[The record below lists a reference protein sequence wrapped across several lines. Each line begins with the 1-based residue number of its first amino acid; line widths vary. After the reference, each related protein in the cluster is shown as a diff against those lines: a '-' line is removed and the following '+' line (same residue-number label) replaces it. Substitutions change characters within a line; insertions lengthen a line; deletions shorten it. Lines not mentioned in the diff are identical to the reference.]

1 MSSGPI
7 AYKFGCFCVYPS
19 EKQLLR
25 DGKRVP
31 LAPKVYDTL
40 LLLLESQGR
49 LVEKSEFLNRLWPD
63 SHVEEVALA
72 HAISQLR
79 KALRDGMDGSIFIET
94 VPKRGYRFGVP
105 VEVVGPK
112 AGDITS
118 RVTLGVL
125 PVENLGPGSDHEYLA
140 SGLTEEVI
148 AVLGQIDPEHIG
160 VIGRTSMMAYK
171 GTTKSLAEIGRELVA
186 GFLVESSIRG
196 EGASVRI
203 TSKLIRAQDQV
214 QIWSATYNSEPGSVL
229 EFQRELSTAIAQ
241 QIQVRLSP
249 ERLNRLARR
258 QTMNVD
264 AYDLYLRGRYF
275 WTQLSP
281 LTTRR
286 ALEFYTRAT
295 EIDPDYA
302 LAWSGLADAYA
313 SSPINGDAPPLQ
325 VWPRARDAVTHA
337 IGVAP
342 NLAEAQASLGLMKF
356 WLDWDWG
363 ASETAFRNAIRLDPS
378 YGLAHRT
385 LGVLLS
391 QMERHDAARSAMQTA
406 RELDSLDFVHHAL
419 SAQVAFVARD
429 YPSAVD
435 FARLANVLNPEFWV
449 GYYQLAQACEQL
461 GESELAFEAL
471 QRAGQFSGGN
481 SKVIALR
488 GYLFGKLGRIGE
500 ALEVLNTLEAVS
512 RERYVPPYATA
523 LVHAGLGRHDQA
535 LDWLDRA
542 YEAHDV
548 HLLLLSVDPK
558 WDVLRA
564 DPRLPM
570 LIERCG
576 FDRGSTPSAVKTI
589 PHNSDL

>member
-1 MSSGPI
+1 MSSVPVE
-7 AYKFGCFCVYPS
+7 YKFGCFSVYPT

-25 DGKRVP
+25 DGKSLP

-40 LLLLESQGR
+40 SLLLEAQGR
-49 LVEKSEFLNRLWPD
+49 LVEKNEFLNRLWPD

-79 KALRDGMDGSIFIET
+79 KVLRDGMDGASLIET
-94 VPKRGYRFGVP
+94 VPKRGYRLCVPIEVFGS
-105 VEVVGPK
+105 ETGET
-112 AGDITS
+112 AS

-140 SGLTEEVI
+140 TGLTEEVI
-148 AVLGQIDPEHIG
+148 VVLGQIDPEHIA

-171 GTTKSLAEIGRELVA
+171 GTTKSLAEIGCELAA

-196 EGASVRI
+196 EGGSVRI
-203 TSKLIRAQDQV
+203 TSKLIRTQDQV
-214 QIWSATYNSEPGSVL
+214 QIWSATYNSMPGSVL
-229 EFQRELSTAIAQ
+229 EFQRELSATIAQ

-249 ERLNRLARR
+249 ERLNRVARR
-258 QTMNVD
+258 QTRHVE

-286 ALEFYTRAT
+286 AVEFYTRAT
-295 EIDPDYA
+295 EVDPGYA

-325 VWPRARDAVTHA
+325 VWPRARDAVAHA

-363 ASETAFRNAIRLDPS
+363 ASERAFRNAIRLDPG

-391 QMERHDAARSAMQTA
+391 QMKRHDAALSSMQTA
-406 RELDSLDFVHHAL
+406 RKLDPLDFVHHAL

-429 YPSAVD
+429 YTTAVD
-435 FARLANVLNPEFWV
+435 FARRANVLDPEFWV

-461 GESELAFEAL
+461 GESKLAFEAL
-471 QRAGQFSGGN
+471 QKAGQFSGGN
-481 SKVIALR
+481 SKVVALR
-488 GYLFGKLGRIGE
+488 GYLFSKLGRIGE

-512 RERYVPPYATA
+512 RERYAPPYATA
-523 LVHAGLGRHDQA
+523 LVYAGLGRLDQA
-535 LDWLDRA
+535 MDWLDRA
-542 YEAHDV
+542 YDAHDV

-564 DPRLPM
+564 GTRLPM

-576 FDRGSTPSAVKTI
+576 FARMSTA
-589 PHNSDL
+589 